1 MFNGPPLNI
10 TVSPLV
16 LSNKHFQYLI
26 NTIPALPVTVIA
38 YLFTQMR

>member
-10 TVSPLV
+10 TVDPSV

-26 NTIPALPVTVIA
+26 NAIPTLPVTVIA
-38 YLFTQMR
+38 YLFTQMQ